1 MDQQE
6 YVKEEIDW
14 SYIEFIDNQDILDLI
29 EKVSTLF
36 FFLVYFIV
44 LIAICELNLVRF
56 FQLYF
61 SVVKFNLV

>member
-36 FFLVYFIV
+36 FFLFYLIV
-44 LIAICELNLVRF
+44 LTAICELNLVRF